1 MKTTMLNVT
10 IGVRISVLILICAHL
25 FIAPQQTSATGEVV
39 HVVQP
44 GDNLSTI
51 AAHYG
56 TTVTILTTHNQITDA
71 NFIWVG
77 QSINIPGKSTN
88 APMK

>member
-1 MKTTMLNVT
+1 MKTTMLKVT
-10 IGVRISVLILICAHL
+10 ISMRISVLMLICAYL
-25 FIAPQQTSATGEVV
+25 FIAPAQTSATGEVV

-51 AAHYG
+51 ASRYG

-71 NFIWVG
+71 NFIWIG
-77 QSINIPGKSTN
+77 QSINIPVK
-88 APMK
+88 AQILQMK